1 MIYYVPT
8 IKNIRTSSGME
19 LLKHEL
25 ITTGELK
32 QHKIKN
38 VNNLLS
44 TGSLIKIEVS
54 SHKTYFLFGARWLT
68 GVGCNAGLTDYA
80 PYIIEQTD
88 KEVTA

>member
-1 MIYYVPT
+1 
-8 IKNIRTSSGME
+8 ME

-38 VNNLLS
+38 VIDLVS
-44 TGSLIKIEVS
+44 AGSLIKIEVS
-54 SHKTYFLFGARWLT
+54 SHKTYFLFGARWLA
-68 GVGCNAGLTDYA
+68 GVGCNARLSDYA
-80 PYIIEQTD
+80 PYIIKQTD